1 MEKDMVILQ
10 ENQMTLSEQLKE
22 TQRYLIKIAKNHSEI
37 SKRLAS
43 WPFIA
48 VERGEDA
55 QYSKMKKQKFDN
67 YDREKKIHK
76 VVKGNKQNKHKKNL
90 QKYYELSDESHLDD
104 VRSKPIR

>member
-1 MEKDMVILQ
+1 MSQSLEQELDTVLGRLMQIEKDMVILQ

-55 QYSKMKKQKFDN
+55 
-67 YDREKKIHK
+67 
-76 VVKGNKQNKHKKNL
+76 
-90 QKYYELSDESHLDD
+90 
-104 VRSKPIR
+104 

>member
-1 MEKDMVILQ
+1 MSQSLEQELDTVLGRLMQMEKDMVILQ

-55 QYSKMKKQKFDN
+55 
-67 YDREKKIHK
+67 
-76 VVKGNKQNKHKKNL
+76 
-90 QKYYELSDESHLDD
+90 
-104 VRSKPIR
+104 